1 MDLTELIL
9 LYLAASG
16 LLKSYLKL
24 HLVFSSYILD
34 FKFFKL
40 EDKWFTI
47 CLPFHYK
54 YIKAS
59 SSDFMMTI
67 DLKLK
72 ECLFTKNAITH
83 PF

>member
-1 MDLTELIL
+1 M
-9 LYLAASG
+9 AVSG

-24 HLVFSSYILD
+24 HLVFSSYIFD

-54 YIKAS
+54 YIKPS
-59 SSDFMMTI
+59 SSDFMVTI
-67 DLKLK
+67 DLKLT
-72 ECLFTKNAITH
+72 EHLFTKNAVTH
-83 PF
+83 LF